1 MSKLSQIPV
10 RVEQMPTDDDV
21 AIAQSILFE
30 IHDKLQNLLAK
41 GEGGIIDLRSLPAL
55 NQASLQLLEK
65 WLSLGEVSAMVTG
78 VGKTEV
84 RETAY
89 AGVWWLVFHNQR
101 GDIVTESIQ
110 IAEVPDILKSQLGD
124 IELGFKKL
132 TRALS
137 ALEK

>member
-30 IHDKLQNLLAK
+30 IHGKLQNLLAK